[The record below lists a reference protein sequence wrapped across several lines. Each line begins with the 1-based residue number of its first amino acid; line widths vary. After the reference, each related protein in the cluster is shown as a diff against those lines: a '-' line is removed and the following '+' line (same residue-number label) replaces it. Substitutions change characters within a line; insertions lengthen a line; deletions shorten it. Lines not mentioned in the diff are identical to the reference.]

1 MRYLTTL
8 AIISL
13 LIVPPVARAQQISP
27 NPNPAG
33 NTITLDTAGAVNF
46 TNVPFD
52 NHGLIKIT
60 GGSILDI
67 KSGGMLT
74 NKFGGTL
81 INESD
86 GYGTNFGILI
96 NEPGGTFTN
105 NGMWEAVRKII
116 NQGTLTNTF
125 LFSVDGTLTNN
136 RSLIANGMIDTSA
149 GTFTNNGTLSG
160 HGQIK
165 GSYTDHGYTKPGNS
179 VGVLT
184 IDGDYFKVDGG
195 KEIELGGL
203 FDGGGDN
210 ALVEFD
216 WIDVTS
222 NLELTGTLDVKLI
235 DDFELQPGH
244 VFNFLRAGGVLS
256 GQYDELSE
264 GELVGNFGGQDLFI
278 KYGGGDGNDVT
289 LFTAVPEPTTTV
301 LIGSLFVIL
310 GIIAKRRV

>member
-1 MRYLTTL
+1 M
-8 AIISL
+8 
-13 LIVPPVARAQQISP
+13 
-27 NPNPAG
+27 
-33 NTITLDTAGAVNF
+33 
-46 TNVPFD
+46 
-52 NHGLIKIT
+52 
-60 GGSILDI
+60 
-67 KSGGMLT
+67 
-74 NKFGGTL
+74 
-81 INESD
+81 
-86 GYGTNFGILI
+86 
-96 NEPGGTFTN
+96 
-105 NGMWEAVRKII
+105 
-116 NQGTLTNTF
+116 
-125 LFSVDGTLTNN
+125 FSVDGTLTNN

-179 VGVLT
+179 AGVLT

-203 FDGGGDN
+203 FDGGSDN